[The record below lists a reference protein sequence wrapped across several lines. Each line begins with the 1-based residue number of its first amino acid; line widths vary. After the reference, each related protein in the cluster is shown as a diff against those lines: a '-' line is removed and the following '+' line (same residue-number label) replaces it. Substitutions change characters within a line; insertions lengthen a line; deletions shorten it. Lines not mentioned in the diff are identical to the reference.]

1 MVKISHTLRPLG
13 LDLIRIV
20 QENLLQMKHIQGGS
34 RFLVRLHLVWS
45 LVWYDFKSLIIGY
58 HKFLIPY
65 ARRYKPRLV
74 HFLRQFLCFQRVVF
88 FHLILSLCL
97 VSIQERLMIARVR
110 YIIWSYLPSDAS
122 KRLTH
127 RLTQKQMPSYT
138 KETIIKELRTA
149 FKTLISKGQ
158 IKSEWIYEIIN
169 FQKMNRKISALRV
182 FIVHRA
188 EILQIFWFIF
198 WKIDDFIN
206 PFWLNLTFTK
216 FNGLLLALE
225 LIRYLL
231 KPPMTCPPEH
241 TFSVWMDPETGSKSF
256 WLLELI
262 RQNRNC
268 TEILQYVNFF

>member
-1 MVKISHTLRPLG
+1 MFST
-13 LDLIRIV
+13 
-20 QENLLQMKHIQGGS
+20 S
-34 RFLVRLHLVWS
+34 F
-45 LVWYDFKSLIIGY
+45 
-58 HKFLIPY
+58 
-65 ARRYKPRLV
+65 
-74 HFLRQFLCFQRVVF
+74 F
-88 FHLILSLCL
+88 FHIILSLCL

-169 FQKMNRKISALRV
+169 FQKMTRKIWRISALRV

-188 EILQIFWFIF
+188 EILQIFWVIF

-206 PFWLNLTFTK
+206 PFWLNLTFRVR
-216 FNGLLLALE
+216 GM
-225 LIRYLL
+225 I
-231 KPPMTCPPEH
+231 
-241 TFSVWMDPETGSKSF
+241 
-256 WLLELI
+256 
-262 RQNRNC
+262 
-268 TEILQYVNFF
+268 